1 MNRNVLK
8 SLKTVKVYSK
18 GDENLATS
26 NKNLDKRPKK
36 ENEGFYR
43 GVELKIDEVFEN
55 YGYVTP
61 EKIRAGNLTLQ
72 QFDMFINQ
80 YKKDKS
86 VEVIKKFSEDT
97 KIDVTT
103 LHVFLEH
110 YKPFLKIDGKGGKRP
125 DNADEQLKLNT
136 VFPNVK

>member
-1 MNRNVLK
+1 LLK

-18 GDENLATS
+18 GYENLATA
-26 NKNLDKRPKK
+26 NKEFDKRPKK
-36 ENEGFYR
+36 ENEDFYR
-43 GVELKIDEVFEN
+43 GIELKIDEVYEN

-61 EKIRAGNLTLQ
+61 EKIRPGYLTLQ

-86 VEVIKKFSEDT
+86 VETIKKFSDDT

-103 LHVFLEH
+103 LHLLLEH
-110 YKPFLKIDGKGGKRP
+110 YKPFLKIDGKGSKKKEST
-125 DNADEQLKLNT
+125 DEQLKLSS